1 MKKLFVS
8 LKVQPISN
16 GFTLIELVIVL
27 TMIAIILTFAVSGYS
42 NYSIRAKINKGL
54 YYVTEVKSAAV
65 SVCKEEPTNAFLSN
79 QRIGY
84 RFRASE
90 YVQDIVLSGTCEAP
104 TITMTTR
111 ATGAQ
116 PDPVLTFNGDFSDD
130 ADQIEWNC
138 VSTGLDIHTPKSC
151 RN

>member
-1 MKKLFVS
+1 MKKLIAN
-8 LKVQPISN
+8 LKERSASS

-54 YYVTEVKSAAV
+54 YFVTEVKSAAV

-79 QRIGY
+79 QRIDY
-84 RFRASE
+84 IFRASE
-90 YVQDIVLSGTCEAP
+90 YAQNIVLSGTCIAP

-111 ATGAQ
+111 ATGAE
-116 PDPVLTFNGDFSDD
+116 PDPVLTFTGIFSED

-138 VSTGLDIHTPKSC
+138 VSSGLDIHTPKSC